1 MCVVCITGGRS
12 SCSRGHIYI
21 SDFCHCDV
29 MVILS
34 TYIAANME
42 NGADIVPL
50 FRDGEDLIV
59 ILEKKRLPILKIL
72 DPIKSSATIK
82 EKALHAAKNKSYE
95 NIYNREINLFTTRQW
110 EIVDKVDRAM
120 KLLWGQCMPAL
131 QQTLISTNY
140 YGQFKDDAEFL
151 LKRITEASTGVNN
164 KQNKHLTLCK
174 MLQSLV
180 NVR

>member
-1 MCVVCITGGRS
+1 MNDSFEGMTPSIKIVLSLTGEKVASAKPIDVFRK
-12 SCSRGHIYI
+12 
-21 SDFCHCDV
+21 DF
-29 MVILS
+29 S

-82 EKALHAAKNKSYE
+82 EKALHAAKNKIYE
-95 NIYNREINLFTTRQW
+95 NIYDREINLFTTRQW

-120 KLLWGQCMPAL
+120 KLL
-131 QQTLISTNY
+131 
-140 YGQFKDDAEFL
+140 
-151 LKRITEASTGVNN
+151 
-164 KQNKHLTLCK
+164 
-174 MLQSLV
+174 
-180 NVR
+180 